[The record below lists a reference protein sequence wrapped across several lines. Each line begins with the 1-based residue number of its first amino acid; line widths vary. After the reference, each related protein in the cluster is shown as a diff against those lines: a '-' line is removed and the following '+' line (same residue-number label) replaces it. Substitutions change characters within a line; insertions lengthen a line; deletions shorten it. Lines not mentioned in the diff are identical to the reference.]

1 MIFFKLVVLS
11 SLVLLLGCQ
20 SWKIETRPG
29 TRPAPSEEQIQKDG
43 SKPEDSSGVMI
54 QDSPTYTA
62 PKEVIAPKTAV
73 PSGPKI
79 GIIFGPGLTYV
90 YSQIGVMQELHRAKM
105 PVHAVAG
112 LEWGSLIGALYAQ
125 KEQPNDVEW
134 QMSKLDP
141 DVLSPSGSFFS
152 ANKGKNLTEITDF
165 LDEAFKSAKLEDL
178 QLSFSCLSL
187 DLIRRQYFWNK
198 KGDVRQTLPYCL
210 ASSPLFSP
218 YRNQVSGVDIKLAA
232 DMLKSKGAEYI
243 ILINTLPLAASP
255 LPAGSDPRD
264 ETLWSLHQIH
274 TSRAAQF
281 VNYVITVSP
290 PPGKIL
296 DAGDRRQL
304 IKLGRD
310 AGALAAGKLSAKL
323 GF

>member
-1 MIFFKLVVLS
+1 MNFLNLFVIG
-11 SLVLLLGCQ
+11 SLVLLMGCQ

-29 TRPAPSEEQIQKDG
+29 TRPAPIEEQSQKDR
-43 SKPEDSSGVMI
+43 SKSEDPSGTMI
-54 QDSPTYTA
+54 QDAPTY
-62 PKEVIAPKTAV
+62 PPQEEVLAPKTAV

-79 GIIFGPGLTYV
+79 GIIFGPGLAYV
-90 YSQIGVMQELHRAKM
+90 YSQIGVLQEFHRAKM

-125 KEQPNDVEW
+125 KGQPNDVEW

-141 DVLSPSGSFFS
+141 EVLSPSGSFFNV
-152 ANKGKNLTEITDF
+152 NKGKSLSEIADF
-165 LDEAFKSAKLEDL
+165 LDEAFKSSKIEDL
-178 QLSFSCLSL
+178 ELSFSCLSL
-187 DLIRRQYFWNK
+187 DLTKRQYFWNK

-218 YRNQVSGVDIKLAA
+218 YKSQVSGIDIKLAA
-232 DMLKSKGAEYI
+232 ELLKSKGAEYI
-243 ILINTLPLAASP
+243 ILINTLPLTSSP
-255 LPAGSDPRD
+255 LPSGSDPRD

-296 DAGDRRQL
+296 DAQDRRQL

-310 AGALAAGKLSAKL
+310 AGALAASKLSAKL